1 MFIIHCLC
9 WIFPPLLWMN
19 GPGLVNIYIASFS
32 LGILTAFHFQDF
44 LLLKF
49 VRDFRNF
56 TAERLFHR
64 SSLFSCCSLP
74 SPEYL
79 TYSLSHRILQQ
90 QLYIC
95 EPWYFAASKK
105 WVGTEQ
111 YLLFNLFEENAVN
124 LHNDLTQK
132 VLYLHELVSQFRGI
146 LLAKAFREIMHGKL
160 MKAV

>member
-1 MFIIHCLC
+1 
-9 WIFPPLLWMN
+9 MN
-19 GPGLVNIYIASFS
+19 RPRLVNTYIAAFS
-32 LGILTAFHFQDF
+32 LGILTAFHFHN
-44 LLLKF
+44 LVLLKF

-56 TAERLFHR
+56 TAERLSHI
-64 SSLFSCCSLP
+64 SCLFSSFP

-79 TYSLSHRILQQ
+79 TFSSSHRILQQ

-105 WVGTEQ
+105 WVDTEQ
-111 YLLFNLFEENAVN
+111 YLLFNLFEEKAVN
-124 LHNDLTQK
+124 LHNGLTEK
-132 VLYLHELVSQFRGI
+132 VLYLHELVSQFRSI